1 MSYNLPFSEGQKII
15 ELGGGQ
21 FPRFRPNVDIRKED
35 TVDLVADFDDPLPL
49 NPNEWHGVFCSYV
62 LEHISYRKIKQF
74 ITEVHRILKPGGI
87 AVFITANTEAQMEW
101 VLGQKDWDDR
111 ASSILYGDQDY
122 KDNTHKNTL
131 SPKYVFK
138 LLQELGYKDIFVM
151 PWGELGTDMIIEA
164 KKEVTERKNLFDKH
178 YFNGGK
184 KVGGYAREGY
194 WDYPVHNVTFDKVME
209 LKPKSVLEIGSSRGY
224 ILKRI
229 QDTGI
234 PVLGL
239 EISKHCYL
247 TRAIKEIVEWDL
259 CKFPWPVKDKAFDL
273 AISCAVLEHIP
284 EEHLP
289 SLIKELS
296 RVSKRGLHGVDF
308 GEHDDG
314 FDKTHCTLK
323 KRTWWEEKMPAK
335 QEVINKEELEQGS
348 LLRHIPAGDDKLKL
362 NIGSFINQFHYG
374 WLNMDIID
382 LNQFARQN
390 YYKFFARDVREGLPF
405 ANKSVDLMYSSHFI
419 EHLTYAEAKAFINE
433 CKRVMKENGTVRLLI
448 PDLELLFNKYKSNEL
463 GMFDEINDDSASFS
477 TQASKLWTLLFSGH
491 KAAFDFNTI
500 KEMGTE
506 AGFKVEKKSFR
517 EGHPQIIKETIDM
530 LPDLSLFVE
539 LSQ

>member
-1 MSYNLPFSEGQKII
+1 MSYQLPFTATQKVI

-21 FPRFRPNVDIRKED
+21 KPIFRPNVDIRKED
-35 TVDLVADFDDPLPL
+35 TVDLVADFDEPLPL
-49 NPNEWHGVFCSYV
+49 HPNEWDGVFCSYV

-74 ITEVHRILKPGGI
+74 ITEVYRILTPGGT

-101 VLGQKDWDDR
+101 VLEQNEWDDR

-138 LLQELGYKDIFVM
+138 LLQELGYKDIFIM

-164 KKEVTERKNLFDKH
+164 RKEVADRKTLFDKH

-194 WDYPVHNVTFDKVME
+194 WDYPVHWVTFDKIME
-209 LKPKSVLEIGSSRGY
+209 LKPKSVLEIGASRGY
-224 ILKRI
+224 ILKRL
-229 QDTGI
+229 QDAGI
-234 PVLGL
+234 PVTGL
-239 EISKHCYL
+239 EISKHCQL
-247 TRAIKEIVEWDL
+247 TRAIKEVVEWDL
-259 CKFPWPVKDKAFDL
+259 CKFPWPIKDKAFDL

-284 EEHLP
+284 EEHLQN
-289 SLIKELS
+289 LIKELT
-296 RVSKRGLHGVDF
+296 RVSKRGLHGIDF
-308 GEHDDG
+308 GEQDDG

-323 KRTWWEEKMPAK
+323 KRTWWEEKLPAK
-335 QEVINKEELEQGS
+335 QEVINKEEMETGS

-362 NIGSFINQFHYG
+362 NIGSFINMFHYG

-382 LNQFARQN
+382 LRDFARQN
-390 YYKFFARDVREGLPF
+390 FYKFFARDVREGLPF
-405 ANKSVDLMYSSHFI
+405 EPKSVDLIYSSHFI
-419 EHLTYAEAKAFINE
+419 EHLSYAEAKAFMVE
-433 CKRVMKENGTVRLLI
+433 CKRVMKEDGTVRLLI
-448 PDLELLFNKYKSNEL
+448 PDLELLFNKYKNNEL
-463 GMFDEINDDSASFS
+463 GMFDEVNDDSASFG

-500 KEMGTE
+500 KEMAAE
-506 AGFKVEKKSFR
+506 AGFKAKKEKFR

-539 LSQ
+539 LTQ